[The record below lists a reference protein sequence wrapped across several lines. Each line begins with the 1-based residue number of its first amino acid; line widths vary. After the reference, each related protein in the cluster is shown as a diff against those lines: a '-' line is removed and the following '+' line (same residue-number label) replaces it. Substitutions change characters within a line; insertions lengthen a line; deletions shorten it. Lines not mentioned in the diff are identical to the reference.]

1 MLIKVEGTPYS
12 KDTETKALLTTSN
25 DVLLQNE
32 ARKRLNASLRGKDS
46 EINKLRTEMQ
56 NVQNDM
62 NEIKTLLNQLL
73 SK

>member
-32 ARKRLNASLRGKDS
+32 ARKRLNASLKGKDS
-46 EINKLRTEMQ
+46 EINKLKTEMQ

>member
-62 NEIKTLLNQLL
+62 NDIKTLLNQLL